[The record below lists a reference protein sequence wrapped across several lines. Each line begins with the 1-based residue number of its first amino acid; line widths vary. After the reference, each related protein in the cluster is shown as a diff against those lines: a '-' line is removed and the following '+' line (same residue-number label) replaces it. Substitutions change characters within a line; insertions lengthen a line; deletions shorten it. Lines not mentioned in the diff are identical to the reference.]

1 MYWDYR
7 IGNPGPNNVSYGS
20 NIFLVKTETFLDI
33 TTDSTYWP
41 ELTKST
47 RDVGVFERIGLLD
60 YRNDVPPFRQ
70 LGCIS
75 AKMDRALDSS
85 LEIEIKIFE
94 EH

>member
-7 IGNPGPNNVSYGS
+7 VGDPGPHHVSYGS
-20 NIFLVKTETFLDI
+20 DIFLVKTETFLDI

-41 ELTKST
+41 KLTKST
-47 RDVGVFERIGLLD
+47 RDLGVFERIGLLD
-60 YRNDVPPFRQ
+60 YMNDVPPFRQ
-70 LGCIS
+70 LGYIS

-85 LEIEIKIFE
+85 LEIEIKVFK